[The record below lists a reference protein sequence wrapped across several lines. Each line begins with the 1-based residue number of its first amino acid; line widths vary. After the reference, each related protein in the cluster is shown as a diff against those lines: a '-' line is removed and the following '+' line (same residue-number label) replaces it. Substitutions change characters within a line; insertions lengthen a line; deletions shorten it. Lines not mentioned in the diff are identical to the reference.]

1 MSEATDA
8 QLTRL
13 ALFLAEWSLR
23 WGIVIA
29 VLGIGLALWRPRRA
43 ATRLLLCRLVLVGGL
58 ILPLLPRCWGPTI
71 VSLPAAT
78 PAVEQ
83 AQQAPVPL
91 TQQTAPP
98 QSRQMASAAPAVAVT
113 AQADSLSNP
122 AALNVASPAAELK
135 QSTPETARAQGTVG
149 LTTLLVRAGM
159 LVWLAGAMLLMGR
172 LIFGWMCLAR
182 LRRSAQ
188 PVGAAT
194 LDLLRQC
201 RAELSVRRAT
211 ALL

>member
-1 MSEATDA
+1 MLEELHVAGLGVIDEATLQFA
-8 QLTRL
+8 PGSNVLTGETGAGKTMITVALSL
-13 ALFLAEWSLR
+13 ALGGRAGADLVRQGRDAASVEARFVDPPPGLAEWSLR

-135 QSTPETARAQGTVG
+135 QSTPETARAQQ
-149 LTTLLVRAGM
+149 
-159 LVWLAGAMLLMGR
+159 
-172 LIFGWMCLAR
+172 
-182 LRRSAQ
+182 S
-188 PVGAAT
+188 
-194 LDLLRQC
+194 C
-201 RAELSVRRAT
+201 R
-211 ALL
+211 